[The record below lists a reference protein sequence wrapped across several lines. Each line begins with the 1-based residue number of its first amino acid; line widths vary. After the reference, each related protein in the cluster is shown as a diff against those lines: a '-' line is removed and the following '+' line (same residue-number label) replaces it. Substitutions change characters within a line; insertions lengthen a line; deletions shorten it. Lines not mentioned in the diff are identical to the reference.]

1 MIRIVWGKIAM
12 AAVCSFWSSFGLKA
26 ADAFPSDRT
35 TWAEPIV
42 TISVADA
49 DQSLE
54 AADIASMKAAGTV
67 ELVGSGRLTAS
78 SSLAGVTCPVHVC
91 AGVVFRS
98 TYGGP
103 TAKAEGAFYVHTGA
117 TVFSDNSGANFSAA
131 GTSKSG
137 EIHLQGGEGA
147 DGQLAQYV
155 ILPGGSSSNL
165 RLPLAKSLVLHAD
178 STIAVLDGKSL
189 VCESPCAIDLEGYFL
204 TWRGT
209 GTPLVDSLTIQHA
222 DGGGFIVDGGA
233 LTPRSMSATTG
244 FRGNGEIRLINGGTL
259 KFGEPHT
266 IIEPIEWNV
275 CWDGRGNLEVS
286 LPNTDEYRAKISH
299 PNAKNN
305 RLGGTFELQTDL
317 PLTNGATTAANFDR
331 GKYKVLAFQGPVT
344 GTGGIDAS
352 LDMNKG
358 KWWDLSLMNPA
369 NDFAGGVKLRCGN
382 LALYADGALPADGGA
397 LELDESSVELVGM
410 NPLETWTLPTLTA
423 KGSGTSAIRMLNG
436 ARAAWRRIEQTVS
449 GTLVSEGAP
458 ETDALVLSAGKLVV
472 SNGYRSVAG
481 LYKGHRWSADYD
493 VSSTKSATWKDIYV
507 SEFPPD
513 DTCQN
518 GYFHVTNAVKLA
530 EIGFDTQNVA
540 NNVDNGLGFIVRG
553 GYDWDNKI
561 SYSSASEF
569 GKASDD
575 TLATQTNSL
584 ALGPDTAFGP
594 DYSEMRRWNSYSY
607 SGYVWND
614 SDQDVVWT
622 LASGWNHYY
631 KIKIGD
637 NPIIRRTTNF
647 SGADANLTGCVYKVT
662 LKPGANP
669 IVIKSSNQYVSSPNY
684 DPIATNG
691 FTNWSY
697 ELGLAYHVGDTD
709 SKDGTDY
716 RPFVDPGDGSLF
728 TTELVPRNVRIGD
741 LELTPGT
748 AVEFA
753 SPADSPRAASTR
765 LEIAGAVRFA
775 AADIAAGHPV
785 TLAVPVTFV
794 EGATLACEGVLSG
807 GTTGEVL
814 VFAAPSIEGCPSL
827 ASDLSDQWR
836 LVMSGT
842 EIKLVSAIRGGGE
855 TLTVAGKAKMET
867 DYAAVAGLDKALHW
881 FADYNLSA
889 VTKDSEKKNV
899 YVGETAPL
907 DAYYS
912 KGYLHVT
919 NSAAIGDYNY
929 YDTNKNGHI
938 GFAVKQGND
947 WSNSKSCG
955 KWYEACN
962 DPAAETPKGTVVD
975 SPDTAFATTLAE
987 CPRYHVY
994 TYAGY
999 IWNNS
1004 HEDVVWTLAASWNH
1018 YYEIKI
1024 NGEIALQRTANW
1036 DNTEAKRAQY
1046 GSGSVGTVALHPGA
1060 NRFTV
1065 KTYNQYVGATALCP
1079 IAMDGFV
1086 NWSYNLGLAYAVGA
1100 VAAGSVDGNDFKPL
1114 RDAGDGRL
1122 FTYEENGIRPAYTNL
1137 VFSGDGAVLDLGFTG
1152 FESDRSVRFESI
1164 TGFGSFSA
1172 GDVIVTETLKLAKAD
1187 IAAGKTLAVAG
1198 KLTLTGASLELL
1210 GDEALARPPKALNKT
1225 YTLVTAEGG
1234 IEGVPKLPMELDSG
1248 KWRLVLSDDGKSL
1261 LLTYGSGFMLIAR

>member
-1 MIRIVWGKIAM
+1 
-12 AAVCSFWSSFGLKA
+12 
-26 ADAFPSDRT
+26 
-35 TWAEPIV
+35 
-42 TISVADA
+42 
-49 DQSLE
+49 
-54 AADIASMKAAGTV
+54 
-67 ELVGSGRLTAS
+67 
-78 SSLAGVTCPVHVC
+78 
-91 AGVVFRS
+91 
-98 TYGGP
+98 
-103 TAKAEGAFYVHTGA
+103 
-117 TVFSDNSGANFSAA
+117 
-131 GTSKSG
+131 
-137 EIHLQGGEGA
+137 
-147 DGQLAQYV
+147 
-155 ILPGGSSSNL
+155 
-165 RLPLAKSLVLHAD
+165 
-178 STIAVLDGKSL
+178 
-189 VCESPCAIDLEGYFL
+189 
-204 TWRGT
+204 
-209 GTPLVDSLTIQHA
+209 
-222 DGGGFIVDGGA
+222 
-233 LTPRSMSATTG
+233 
-244 FRGNGEIRLINGGTL
+244 
-259 KFGEPHT
+259 
-266 IIEPIEWNV
+266 
-275 CWDGRGNLEVS
+275 
-286 LPNTDEYRAKISH
+286 
-299 PNAKNN
+299 
-305 RLGGTFELQTDL
+305 
-317 PLTNGATTAANFDR
+317 
-331 GKYKVLAFQGPVT
+331 
-344 GTGGIDAS
+344 
-352 LDMNKG
+352 
-358 KWWDLSLMNPA
+358 
-369 NDFAGGVKLRCGN
+369 
-382 LALYADGALPADGGA
+382 
-397 LELDESSVELVGM
+397 
-410 NPLETWTLPTLTA
+410 
-423 KGSGTSAIRMLNG
+423 ML
-436 ARAAWRRIEQTVS
+436 
-449 GTLVSEGAP
+449 
-458 ETDALVLSAGKLVV
+458 
-472 SNGYRSVAG
+472 
-481 LYKGHRWSADYD
+481 
-493 VSSTKSATWKDIYV
+493 
-507 SEFPPD
+507 
-513 DTCQN
+513 
-518 GYFHVTNAVKLA
+518 
-530 EIGFDTQNVA
+530 
-540 NNVDNGLGFIVRG
+540 
-553 GYDWDNKI
+553 
-561 SYSSASEF
+561 
-569 GKASDD
+569 
-575 TLATQTNSL
+575 
-584 ALGPDTAFGP
+584 
-594 DYSEMRRWNSYSY
+594 RWNSYSY

-753 SPADSPRAASTR
+753 SPADSPRTAPMR

-785 TLAVPVTFV
+785 TLTVPVTFV

-827 ASDLSDQWR
+827 AADLSDKWR

-842 EIKLVSAIRGGGE
+842 AIKLVSAIRGGGE

-919 NSAAIGDYNY
+919 NSAAIGDYDY

-947 WSNSKSCG
+947 WSNENGCST
-955 KWYEACN
+955 WYKNC

-987 CPRYHVY
+987 CPRYHVF

-999 IWNNS
+999 LWNTS
-1004 HEDVVWTLAASWNH
+1004 DKDVVWTLAASWNH

-1036 DNTEAKRAQY
+1036 DNTEEKRAQY
-1046 GSGSVGTVALHPGA
+1046 GSGSVGTVTLHPGA

-1065 KTYNQYVGATALCP
+1065 KTYNQYVGAVALCP
-1079 IAMDGFV
+1079 IAMDGFA

-1100 VAAGSVDGNDFKPL
+1100 VAADSVDGNDFTPL
-1114 RDAGDGRL
+1114 RDTGDGRL
-1122 FTYEENGIRPAYTNL
+1122 FTLDTRDTGDFTADELLTAARSL
-1137 VFSGDGAVLDLGFTG
+1137 VYSNIVAKAGTTLDLGEGNYYPLPVQTFTG
-1152 FESDRSVRFESI
+1152 VTTVTNGGLNVCGTWAFAASDI
-1164 TGFGSFSA
+1164 TAGGCLDVDGKLSFAGGATVSFDDEGLKLKKPRQGSFT
-1172 GDVIVTETLKLAKAD
+1172 VITAKD
-1187 IAAGKTLAVAG
+1187 
-1198 KLTLTGASLELL
+1198 
-1210 GDEALARPPKALNKT
+1210 
-1225 YTLVTAEGG
+1225 G
-1234 IEGVPKLPMELDSG
+1234 IENLPEIDYDG
-1248 KWRLVLSDDGKSL
+1248 DRWRFAVSADGKSL
-1261 LLTYGSGFMLIAR
+1261 VATYIPPGALIIVK